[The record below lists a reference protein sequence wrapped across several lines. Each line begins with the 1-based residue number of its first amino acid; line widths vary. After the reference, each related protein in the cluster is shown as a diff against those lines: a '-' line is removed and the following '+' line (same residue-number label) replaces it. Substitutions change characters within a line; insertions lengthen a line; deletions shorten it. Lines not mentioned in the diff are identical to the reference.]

1 MATVAASEEGMTAA
15 PQDGQKRLGAV
26 SSVAQEGQRS
36 MGKPWIYCIKIIVGQ
51 AVGQAIAFR
60 GLSCFAEAQT
70 LGVGRP
76 ILAAAG
82 FSRLPVLPSPAT
94 SRLPHFFMRF
104 RGPKALCNRRQ
115 KPIICSTFDARPT
128 FDSHVRGATGVVA
141 DRDSPNSVPRSA
153 ESHLSALSSES
164 AAHPGDPSFACVL
177 ASHGSRWRLRSTT
190 RN

>member
-1 MATVAASEEGMTAA
+1 MVTRDGDGGGFGRRDHGSAAGRTKAAGGRQFGRTGGTAQHEE
-15 PQDGQKRLGAV
+15 AV
-26 SSVAQEGQRS
+26 D
-36 MGKPWIYCIKIIVGQ
+36 YCIKIIVGQ

-94 SRLPHFFMRF
+94 SRLPHFFMKF

-115 KPIICSTFDARPT
+115 QPIVPPSTPA
-128 FDSHVRGATGVVA
+128 
-141 DRDSPNSVPRSA
+141 
-153 ESHLSALSSES
+153 
-164 AAHPGDPSFACVL
+164 
-177 ASHGSRWRLRSTT
+177 
-190 RN
+190 

>member
-15 PQDGQKRLGAV
+15 PQEGQKRLGAV

-36 MGKPWIYCIKIIVGQ
+36 MGKPWIYFIKIIVGQ

-128 FDSHVRGATGVVA
+128 FDSHARAACQRISRGTSSTLATPQRCNTAVA
-141 DRDSPNSVPRSA
+141 DCCGSTPGGNLPRGRTPWPPDRKSV
-153 ESHLSALSSES
+153 
-164 AAHPGDPSFACVL
+164 V
-177 ASHGSRWRLRSTT
+177 
-190 RN
+190 